1 VAPLVLETEF
11 FSAADPRYKWITDF
25 MEQRGGLLLGM
36 DRVWDGVDHAYT
48 YGYAL
53 EELRH
58 GDVNKFLLTF
68 YGSLAY
74 GMTRDTY
81 SAVEVTRI
89 TEGFNENTLPHT
101 YSNTQQLRMLRM
113 MFL

>member
-11 FSAADPRYKWITDF
+11 FSAADPRYKWIADF